1 MHKFA
6 RSAAYS
12 YKPRL
17 KTQTHSLTHTHI
29 SPQVAPP
36 LLQRSFAT
44 STLRLTKSDSSSPKV
59 RWYKQL
65 YDGLV
70 DRQPLD
76 PDNED
81 ADEDPDTSL
90 VREKLKQVEAEIEE
104 LSGEKTST
112 IEPLLEKLSPE
123 DRDKVRAALREAE
136 LNGEDGPPT
145 DEENRMVEEEM
156 MKIFPEDD
164 VINLR
169 STPTELDFGDW
180 EDQLDLLPGEALHI
194 RHFTQSLRK
203 FAKNPSEGAH
213 QKKVWQSY
221 VRCKYNAPPFMN
233 LASDEVWDALWMSQ
247 FNSSLELEEQAKR
260 MSALSTDMMDNGK
273 ELNMDQKLVFIQ
285 SLILEGNQTKAMDY
299 WQSQQ
304 STFRANGQ
312 APLEFDFLGVRLY
325 ALQGNPRKAQRIALD
340 VLESSH
346 KGVSHVLI
354 PVIEAWIR
362 SGGELGIKHAWA
374 VYLHLR
380 AQRGSTIQLDDYDTI
395 SMGFLNVGRTD
406 LALAV
411 FKDMMLTGEST
422 NYESTELYRK
432 SLGLVGEFQSSSV
445 DPREL
450 TKVSLTAL
458 TALPRKFQN
467 KFFYGSWMKRLIGMG
482 EVDAASMVIELMYE
496 RGVKPD
502 AKHLNGIMGAWL
514 RSGHPRKKE
523 KAEKLGWAMI
533 HERLDLVNRRSR
545 NVATVS
551 NGSDSTEILDIQ
563 DVQIPTHLR
572 RTVSPATI
580 ETFSLL
586 LLYYERRGMSKHVQ
600 LLRDFL
606 PRAQIQPNAYFM
618 NHLIYAELRRGNHRK
633 SWHIYQTM
641 SPKVRPDLET
651 FASLWDCQKAHQNR
665 LSMYKS
671 DHFPGP
677 RHLLCDMISWYS
689 VLRHKQRT
697 EVREGFSKEL
707 YEQIVRCFCLA
718 QDLEGTLVTLYALK
732 ESFGFIPDKDT
743 ARMITL
749 QVASLGVGE
758 LKAPGRR
765 RSRLSGNSQ
774 HKQNIARIAQVMEL
788 LTEQRRLAVEEKRV
802 VLDEKGKAEEQLW
815 LLAELLRTVLKRKG
829 EEWEEEVSKAAWE
842 MGVSGVRMEDPLANF
857 RQS

>member
-17 KTQTHSLTHTHI
+17 KTYGSACPYPQTALS
-29 SPQVAPP
+29 
-36 LLQRSFAT
+36 QRFFIT
-44 STLRLTKSDSSSPKV
+44 STLRLAKPDSSSPKI
-59 RWYKQL
+59 RWYEQL
-65 YDGLV
+65 YAGAV
-70 DRQPLD
+70 KRKALD
-76 PDNED
+76 PENED
-81 ADEDPDTSL
+81 IEEDSDGSL
-90 VREKLKQVEAEIEE
+90 VREELKQLEAEIQE
-104 LSGEKTST
+104 LKGEHTST
-112 IEPLLEKLSPE
+112 IEPLLDELSQE

-136 LNGEDGPPT
+136 LNDEDTPPT
-145 DEENRMVEEEM
+145 EEENRMVEEEM
-156 MKIFPEDD
+156 MKIFPEDA
-164 VINLR
+164 IKNLR
-169 STPTELDFGDW
+169 SIPADLDFGDW
-180 EDQLDLLPGEALHI
+180 EDQLDLLPEEALHL
-194 RHFTQSLRK
+194 RHFRQSLRK
-203 FAKNPSEGAH
+203 YVDNPSEGA
-213 QKKVWQSY
+213 KKVWQSY
-221 VRCKYNAPPFMN
+221 VRCKYNAPPFMH
-233 LASDEVWDALWMSQ
+233 LASDEVWDALWKSQ
-247 FNSSLELEEQAKR
+247 LDSPLALQEQAKR
-260 MSALSTDMMDNGK
+260 MSVLLTDMMDHGK

-304 STFRANGQ
+304 STFGANGQ
-312 APLEFDFLGVRLY
+312 APVEFDLLGVRLY

-340 VLESSH
+340 VLESKD
-346 KGVSHVLI
+346 KGVSHILI

-380 AQRGSTIQLDDYDTI
+380 AQRGSNIQLDDYDTI
-395 SMGFLNVGRTD
+395 SMGFLNMGRTD

-432 SLGLVGEFQSSSV
+432 SLGLIGELQSSSI
-445 DPREL
+445 DSKEL
-450 TKVSLTAL
+450 SKISLTAL

-514 RSGHPRKKE
+514 RSGHLKMKE

-545 NVATVS
+545 NIAAIANES
-551 NGSDSTEILDIQ
+551 HSTDILEFKDIQ
-563 DVQIPTHLR
+563 IPAHLR

-586 LLYYERRGMSKHVQ
+586 LLYYERRGMSNHVQ
-600 LLRDFL
+600 RLRDFL
-606 PRAQIQPNAYFM
+606 PRAQIQPNSYFM
-618 NHLIYAELRRGNHRK
+618 NHLIYAALRSGNHRK
-633 SWHIYQTM
+633 SWHIYQAMT
-641 SPKVRPDLET
+641 PKVRPDLET
-651 FASLWDCQKAHQNR
+651 FASLWDCQKAHQGR

-677 RHLLCDMISWYS
+677 RHLFCDMISWYS
-689 VLRHKQRT
+689 TLRPKHRT
-697 EVREGFSKEL
+697 EVREGFSKDL
-707 YEQIVRCFCLA
+707 YDQIIRCFCLA
-718 QDLEGTLVTLYALK
+718 QDLEGTLVALYALE
-732 ESFGFIPDKDT
+732 ESFGFAPDKDS

-749 QVASLGVGE
+749 EVASLGVGE
-758 LKAPGRR
+758 PKVPGRR

-774 HKQNIARIAQVMEL
+774 HKQNIARITQVMEL
-788 LTEQRRLAVEEKRV
+788 LTEQRRSTVEEKGV
-802 VLDEKGKAEEQLW
+802 ILDDKGKVKEQLW
-815 LLAELLRTVLKRKG
+815 LIAELLRTVLKRKG
-829 EEWEEEVSKAAWE
+829 EGWEEEVSKAAWE
-842 MGVSGVRMEDPLANF
+842 MGVSGVRMEDPLADG
-857 RQS
+857 R